1 MKRREKKDTL
11 NGTQLE
17 QRHAEETCVEGSTG
31 ITAASLPAHSL
42 ILATYIHSGLEPH
55 PSPLQESSTCGWLM
69 GDGPQSSGG
78 GGSKLVVTESKSP
91 SRGCRWLLVSN
102 CYKHWVSGAVRNAS
116 KYSAPL
122 ICTIKTIKHGR
133 NVARADYKSTSLL
146 SSKWQLNK
154 DELCRGWIGIGPFW
168 G

>member
-17 QRHAEETCVEGSTG
+17 QRHAEKTCGGEHRDHCCFSTSSFPDLG
-31 ITAASLPAHSL
+31 H
-42 ILATYIHSGLEPH
+42 IHSGLEPH

-154 DELCRGWIGIGPFW
+154 DELCRGWVGIGPFW